1 MRHGV
6 LALVLVS
13 TALLA
18 LVPTAS
24 AQQACGLEVAVSG
37 DNPSTTGFSEQESR
51 RFTFEV
57 TNPNQL
63 EADGRLV
70 LSDPRPGWFWT
81 TQPWSGTVPGGQT
94 IPVNVSISYEGGS
107 ATSANLEARLESVE
121 CGGPLTVGGIDGG
134 EGSPV
139 TLSLSGQPAP
149 GPAAG
154 EDTTLWPWILFG
166 VVVLGTAI
174 AVPVYYQRSRVAIEA
189 HCEEPERDV
198 VAGRGTSFPIVLRNK
213 ASEAVHVALEVTD
226 VKEGWSALTTL
237 PDLELG
243 PKESRT
249 IYMMVRAP
257 DQARSGDMCVA
268 KLQATPDGG
277 SAQTVK
283 TVSRVSQ
290 SPGAAKAADKGAE
303 QPADE
308 DADQG

>member
-6 LALVLVS
+6 LALILLS

-18 LVPTAS
+18 LVPTAT
-24 AQQACGLEVAVSG
+24 AQGSCGLELAVA
-37 DNPSTTGFSEQESR
+37 DENPSPSGFSEGETR
-51 RFTFEV
+51 RFSFEI

-70 LSDPRPGWFWT
+70 LNDPRPGWFWT
-81 TQPWSGTVPGGQT
+81 TQPWSGSVAGGDSQV
-94 IPVNVSISYEGGS
+94 VNVSLSYEGGGSSS
-107 ATSANLEARLESVE
+107 AFLEARLEQVE
-121 CGGPLTVGGIDGG
+121 CSGPLTVGGVDGS
-134 EGSPV
+134 EGSPA
-139 TLSLSGQPAP
+139 TLSLSGQPAAGP
-149 GPAAG
+149 GADDG
-154 EDTTLWPWILFG
+154 TTLWPWILFG
-166 VVVLGTAI
+166 VIVLGTAI
-174 AVPVYYQRSRVAIEA
+174 AVPVYYQRGRVAIEA
-189 HCEEPERDV
+189 HCEEPEREV

-213 ASEAVHVALEVTD
+213 ASEAAHVSLEVTD

-268 KLQATPDGG
+268 KLQAKPEGG

-290 SPGAAKAADKGAE
+290 SPGTPKAPSEDE
-303 QPADE
+303 ETPSEE
-308 DADQG
+308 DA